1 MQIKFHDSY
10 TTQKNILDQVM
21 EEKNK
26 LLLELE
32 NLKKD
37 LQLNSTKVEHTEQLM
52 KQKTKDLAEAQ
63 NDLAVVSAEQK
74 RKNFQDSI
82 KRNLKVETD
91 PALMKIDLEE
101 VMILRAEN
109 EKLTVAGP
117 DPRDRCAAQ
126 SATKETETRSSRA
139 ATTASATSAS

>member
-32 NLKKD
+32 NIKKD
-37 LQLNSTKVEHTEQLM
+37 LQVNITKAEHTEQLI

-63 NDLAVVSAEQK
+63 GDLAVPSADQE
-74 RKNFQDSI
+74 
-82 KRNLKVETD
+82 
-91 PALMKIDLEE
+91 
-101 VMILRAEN
+101 
-109 EKLTVAGP
+109 
-117 DPRDRCAAQ
+117 
-126 SATKETETRSSRA
+126 TKELPRQHQEKPQVGNRPSSDENRPGRGHD
-139 ATTASATSAS
+139 SAS